1 MEGSIEDQK
10 LFRIRHSLAHI
21 LAEAVLELRPGSKL
35 GFGPAIEDG
44 LYYDFILS
52 SPISEEDFKEI
63 EKKMKHLIKQRQEFL
78 REELEYDQAMQRLD
92 EMGEPYK
99 KEYAQELFQK
109 LNLKKLTFYRNGT
122 FLDMCDG
129 PHVHDTRE
137 IDPNCFKLK
146 NVAGAYWRGD
156 SKNTM
161 MTRIY
166 AWAYET
172 KEQLDAHVK
181 AYEEALKRDHKKLGK
196 ELELFTIDE
205 EIGKG
210 LPLWL
215 PHGTVIRDEIE
226 KLMRELEFQDDYQRV
241 ITPCIT
247 HTGIYHKTGHLPYYK
262 EGMFPFMQLPET
274 KEDAT
279 NPNAVRETY
288 VLRPMNCPHHHKIFA
303 SKIRSYKELPVRLA
317 EYGNVFRFEDSGSLS
332 GLLRVRGMCMNDA
345 HIYCTED
352 QIEEEFLKVMR
363 MHEKLYHL
371 LGLKD
376 FYMRLSTWDPE
387 DPKGAEKYVND
398 PAAWESTQNRVRQAM
413 VKSGLP
419 FKEVKGEAAFY
430 GPKIDFQMKTVTGRE
445 ETISTNQLDFAV
457 PARLDLSYVG
467 ADNSEHR
474 PYIIHRAPAGTHD
487 RFTAFLIEHFGGAFP
502 TWLAPVQVKVICVGE
517 AFSDYGKRIVSELRS
532 RYIRAEI
539 DETGD
544 SFNKKIRNNT
554 KRKIPNIIILGEKEM
569 EAQSVTIRRYGHSE
583 QLSMSTKDFYSWLE
597 EKIKN
602 RSLEQVETG
611 AE

>member
-196 ELELFTIDE
+196 ELEL
-205 EIGKG
+205 
-210 LPLWL
+210 L
-215 PHGTVIRDEIE
+215 
-226 KLMRELEFQDDYQRV
+226 
-241 ITPCIT
+241 
-247 HTGIYHKTGHLPYYK
+247 
-262 EGMFPFMQLPET
+262 
-274 KEDAT
+274 
-279 NPNAVRETY
+279 
-288 VLRPMNCPHHHKIFA
+288 
-303 SKIRSYKELPVRLA
+303 
-317 EYGNVFRFEDSGSLS
+317 
-332 GLLRVRGMCMNDA
+332 
-345 HIYCTED
+345 
-352 QIEEEFLKVMR
+352 
-363 MHEKLYHL
+363 
-371 LGLKD
+371 
-376 FYMRLSTWDPE
+376 
-387 DPKGAEKYVND
+387 
-398 PAAWESTQNRVRQAM
+398 
-413 VKSGLP
+413 
-419 FKEVKGEAAFY
+419 
-430 GPKIDFQMKTVTGRE
+430 
-445 ETISTNQLDFAV
+445 
-457 PARLDLSYVG
+457 
-467 ADNSEHR
+467 
-474 PYIIHRAPAGTHD
+474 
-487 RFTAFLIEHFGGAFP
+487 
-502 TWLAPVQVKVICVGE
+502 
-517 AFSDYGKRIVSELRS
+517 
-532 RYIRAEI
+532 
-539 DETGD
+539 
-544 SFNKKIRNNT
+544 
-554 KRKIPNIIILGEKEM
+554 
-569 EAQSVTIRRYGHSE
+569 
-583 QLSMSTKDFYSWLE
+583 LSMKKLAKVCHYGCHMAL
-597 EKIKN
+597 
-602 RSLEQVETG
+602 SLEMK
-611 AE
+611 